1 MKKSYPGCESLI
13 TSGTLRKVRDIYPEL
28 KVPQKKKR

>member
-1 MKKSYPGCESLI
+1 MQEKFPGSQSPI
-13 TSGTLRKVRDIYPEL
+13 TSGTLRKVREIYPEL